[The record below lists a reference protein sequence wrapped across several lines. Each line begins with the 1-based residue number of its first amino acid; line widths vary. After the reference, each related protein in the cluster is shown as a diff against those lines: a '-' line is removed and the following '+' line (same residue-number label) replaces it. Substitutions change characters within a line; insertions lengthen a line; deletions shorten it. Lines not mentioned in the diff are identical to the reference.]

1 MSRHLY
7 TFLRLI
13 LSGEMME
20 VLAEREVVLEEGRET
35 AAVTAVAIVVRL
47 NKEWDEEKKEVL
59 GRKEGGD

>member
-35 AAVTAVAIVVRL
+35 AAVTAVAMVVRL
-47 NKEWDEEKKEVL
+47 NK
-59 GRKEGGD
+59 G

>member
-1 MSRHLY
+1 MSRYLY

-35 AAVTAVAIVVRL
+35 AAVTAVAMVVRL
-47 NKEWDEEKKEVL
+47 SK
-59 GRKEGGD
+59 G